1 MIELKNNKIRVRC
14 LECKDEHF
22 IEMRLINTDKVQR
35 SVGFEYEY
43 TYYGELACTC
53 GENMKFEII
62 IWEYPKGIINYYE
75 SSNEKCLLM
84 DKLTEDFFI
93 TSEQLYM
100 HENYVN
106 KQGKSKLSDT
116 HMASLMYAIVIC
128 KARMLST
135 HGIGIYDLTKQ
146 QNRRHSYE
154 FIISIDKNMIPKFQE
169 LTGIEL
175 KDTMIVYP
183 T

>member
-1 MIELKNNKIRVRC
+1 
-14 LECKDEHF
+14 
-22 IEMRLINTDKVQR
+22 
-35 SVGFEYEY
+35 
-43 TYYGELACTC
+43 
-53 GENMKFEII
+53 
-62 IWEYPKGIINYYE
+62 
-75 SSNEKCLLM
+75 
-84 DKLTEDFFI
+84 
-93 TSEQLYM
+93 M

-135 HGIGIYDLTKQ
+135 YGIGIYDFTKQ
-146 QNRRHSYE
+146 QNRRHSYD